1 MNRLKKDGY
10 VRVRVNGEMHEAT
23 EEIELDKNK
32 KHQIEVIIDRIVI
45 KEGVQT
51 RIADSLETALSLAD
65 GRVLVDIID
74 GEELLFS
81 QHHACPE
88 CGFSIPELEPRAFSF
103 NSPYGAC
110 QSCDGLG
117 VKLEV
122 DSELVIPD
130 ASRSLNDGAVA
141 PWEPTSST
149 YYPQLLQAICEHFS
163 IDMNVPF
170 EKLPEKQQNI
180 ILNGSGKEK
189 NLFFTMKMTL
199 VAFVSI

>member
-1 MNRLKKDGY
+1 M
-10 VRVRVNGEMHEAT
+10 
-23 EEIELDKNK
+23 
-32 KHQIEVIIDRIVI
+32 
-45 KEGVQT
+45 QT

-141 PWEPTSST
+141 LGS
-149 YYPQLLQAICEHFS
+149 LQAQRITHSCY
-163 IDMNVPF
+163 
-170 EKLPEKQQNI
+170 KQSVNI
-180 ILNGSGKEK
+180 LALI
-189 NLFFTMKMTL
+189 
-199 VAFVSI
+199 